1 MKSEF
6 VFRTGGNLSS
16 NFNIEVVASLYRLR
30 WQIEL
35 TFLSHKSLGSIE
47 SSSDLNR
54 NTGDICV
61 YAAVIAH
68 ILKMSIAY
76 KSNNDYL
83 LNKEQQQV
91 FCDSDTEPDPVGKP
105 TGVLMVSM
113 QKAASHLGNY
123 VYFWLQYALN
133 SNELVSEKVIYQESA
148 DVCKIIAY
156 TVNYSRISEN
166 TMSSGKSIFA
176 TIETLERCARSTDS
190 G

>member
-1 MKSEF
+1 
-6 VFRTGGNLSS
+6 
-16 NFNIEVVASLYRLR
+16 
-30 WQIEL
+30 
-35 TFLSHKSLGSIE
+35 
-47 SSSDLNR
+47 
-54 NTGDICV
+54 
-61 YAAVIAH
+61 
-68 ILKMSIAY
+68 MSIAY
-76 KSNNDYL
+76 KSTNDYL

-156 TVNYSRISEN
+156 TVNYSRVSEN